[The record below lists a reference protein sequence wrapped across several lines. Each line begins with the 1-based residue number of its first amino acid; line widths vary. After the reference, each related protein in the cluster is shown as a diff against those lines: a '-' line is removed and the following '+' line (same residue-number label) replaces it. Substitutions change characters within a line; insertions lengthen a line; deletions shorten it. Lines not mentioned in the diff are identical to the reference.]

1 MADNE
6 THSGVTELPDAGARI
21 TDMLVEDEMKD
32 SYLRYAMSVIVSR
45 ALPDARDGLKPSQRR
60 ILLAMND
67 INAGPRGRK
76 TKCASIVGE
85 TMKKYHPHGDQAIY
99 PTMVRLAQHWNI
111 RYQLIE
117 PQGNFGSPDGDSPAA
132 MRYTE
137 ARMRQ
142 SAADMLED
150 LDKNTVDFRPNFDD
164 TTVEPVVLPSKF
176 PNLLVNGSQGIA
188 VGMAT
193 SIPPHN
199 LREVAAA
206 ITAMLDDPEMTI
218 DQIMEHIPAPD
229 FPTGGILC
237 GRAGVLEAYR
247 TGRGRVKVRGV
258 ASITELPNGRERI
271 VISEIPYQVNK
282 GTLVEKIAALAN
294 EGKIEG
300 ISHLN
305 DESGRHE
312 AVRIVIDIKRDGAAN
327 VVLNQLY
334 KHTPL
339 QSTFSIITIALV
351 GGRPETL
358 NIKQM
363 LECFIDHRVEVIRR
377 RTQYLLD
384 KAEARKHIIEG
395 LKIAVDNI
403 DEVIELIRSASSGP
417 DASAKLQ
424 ERFGLSS
431 LQADAILS
439 MQLRKLTGLERK
451 KLDEEYEQV
460 LDEIADF
467 RDILDR
473 RERVDQIIKDD
484 VTAGAERYGDARR
497 TKIGPPVDGIEI
509 EDLIPE
515 QFMAVTITQQAYIKR
530 TPLATYQA
538 QNRGGKGI
546 FGAKT
551 KEEDFMKDL
560 FVAHTH
566 STLLFFTNLGRVYS
580 ARVFEVPEGSR
591 TSKGRAMAN
600 VLPLMP
606 NEKVEACR
614 TIRDFAEAKDYL
626 LFVTERGVVK
636 KTDVQAFS
644 RVLGKGIIA
653 INLNEGDRVIDVQP
667 VSEGDEVFIGTRHGR
682 AIRFNEADA
691 RSMGRT
697 ARGVRGIR
705 LREGDLVVGMAIR
718 RSGASLLTIC
728 EHGYGKQTEFDEY
741 RQTARGGIGVINI
754 KTSKRNGSVIAVLA
768 AAPDE
773 DLVLI
778 SQSGNLLR
786 MAVGDIRTIGRNTQG
801 VKIMNLADGDSIVS
815 AARSPKEDISRE
827 EEEAA
832 RAAGAGIGAA
842 LTAPGD
848 SHDTPTSEEE

>member
-6 THSGVTELPDAGARI
+6 THSGVTELPDAGGRI

-431 LQADAILS
+431 LQAEAILS

-538 QNRGGKGI
+538 QN
-546 FGAKT
+546 
-551 KEEDFMKDL
+551 
-560 FVAHTH
+560 
-566 STLLFFTNLGRVYS
+566 
-580 ARVFEVPEGSR
+580 
-591 TSKGRAMAN
+591 
-600 VLPLMP
+600 
-606 NEKVEACR
+606 
-614 TIRDFAEAKDYL
+614 
-626 LFVTERGVVK
+626 
-636 KTDVQAFS
+636 
-644 RVLGKGIIA
+644 
-653 INLNEGDRVIDVQP
+653 
-667 VSEGDEVFIGTRHGR
+667 
-682 AIRFNEADA
+682 
-691 RSMGRT
+691 
-697 ARGVRGIR
+697 
-705 LREGDLVVGMAIR
+705 
-718 RSGASLLTIC
+718 
-728 EHGYGKQTEFDEY
+728 
-741 RQTARGGIGVINI
+741 
-754 KTSKRNGSVIAVLA
+754 
-768 AAPDE
+768 
-773 DLVLI
+773 
-778 SQSGNLLR
+778 
-786 MAVGDIRTIGRNTQG
+786 
-801 VKIMNLADGDSIVS
+801 
-815 AARSPKEDISRE
+815 
-827 EEEAA
+827 
-832 RAAGAGIGAA
+832 
-842 LTAPGD
+842 
-848 SHDTPTSEEE
+848 